1 MLINA
6 AGGKDVQRVKLFR
19 HDGAGEAGG
28 HAAAFPENTPVRMRD
43 LEQFFGQA

>member
-19 HDGAGEAGG
+19 HDGAGG